1 LDEVLA
7 GLNPQEIQ
15 EMLPVIQGI
24 CDSGVSVLMIE
35 HVMQAVMSLAQYVWV
50 LSQGQLISQ
59 GLPQKVTQDPLVIEA
74 YLGQGTA
81 QKIKRLAQGET
92 S

>member
-1 LDEVLA
+1 
-7 GLNPQEIQ
+7 
-15 EMLPVIQGI
+15 
-24 CDSGVSVLMIE
+24 
-35 HVMQAVMSLAQYVWV
+35 V

-59 GLPQKVTQDPLVIEA
+59 GLPHVVTQDPLVIEA

-81 QKIKRLAQGET
+81 QKIKRFAQKEP